1 MTVEELYKIT
11 KQLMFEKPSSTI
23 YDNYLFGNLNRL
35 LVELFEENN
44 MSRIFKGKM
53 TLSEPLKVSE
63 LNDELTYESEY
74 INNVIPLGLAAS
86 FLIDD
91 DLQKYSIFNT
101 KYNNARVINQKI
113 VSKEKIDAFTTRT
126 SV

>member
-74 INNVIPLGLAAS
+74 INNVLPLGLAAS

>member
-74 INNVIPLGLAAS
+74 INDVLPLGLAAS

>member
-1 MTVEELYKIT
+1 MTVEELYRIT

-35 LVELFEENN
+35 LEELYEENN
-44 MSRIFKGKM
+44 MARIFKEKM
-53 TLSEPLKVSE
+53 TFTEPLKVSE
-63 LNDELTYESEY
+63 MSDEITYEEEY
-74 INNVIPLGLAAS
+74 TNNVLPLGLASS

-91 DLQKYSIFNT
+91 DLQKYSIFYT